1 LVGVKRKGQRVLVK
15 VLETLSFYIGSLGVV
30 LLTLLL
36 LLRCARRPGTAKRQR
51 QGRQRPRNHVG
62 KGRPH

>member
-1 LVGVKRKGQRVLVK
+1 MREEPQMLAK
-15 VLETLSFYIGSLGVV
+15 VLETLAFYGGSFGLVF
-30 LLTLLL
+30 LTLLL